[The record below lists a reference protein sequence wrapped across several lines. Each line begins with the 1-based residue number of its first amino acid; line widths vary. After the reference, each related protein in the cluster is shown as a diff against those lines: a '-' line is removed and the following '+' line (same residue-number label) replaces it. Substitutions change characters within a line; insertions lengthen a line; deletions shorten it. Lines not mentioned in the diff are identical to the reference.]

1 MVKTLNTDFPAE
13 HNDDNVN
20 VIYVETLT
28 KVYKDLYHATTNGE
42 KSVLKAIEEGDDY
55 IVAKTALTVEGD
67 TSKQLVRIQEGSD
80 HKILLNDSLYSI
92 IEEKEKAD
100 AAKVIAEKK
109 AATEAKTEAVK
120 NLIVGAIEEQAKAV
134 QIKAKL
140 DFDKVVK
147 ESKKK
152 VKASQKKPAAIKTKV
167 EKKEEVVVEKAKQ
180 ELEVVEEQIA
190 ETSQYIQQQV
200 MEELEFNPE
209 KGNSDFQ
216 ADMKKLKTEIT
227 QGVEVMFKEEQRR
240 TAIKIESMSGGGGGG
255 SGDIEQTNINTADIA
270 ELSASSTF
278 SPLISSNHT
287 SIEKL
292 ILSGTSG
299 YDVTGAFEGKDPS
312 AGNVWTSTG
321 GIPYSIDDVNKVK
334 TFSLDPTIQ
343 PNTDNPYWSVPT
355 PEDAVGVGLF
365 GGAYLPNQPLA
376 KSPIFAFSA
385 VDNDTFEDGTN
396 VVTNGRISLSGASYG
411 DQLRVRFDLIV
422 IPQVTNT
429 TVTPMLWYKNATPAG
444 VVTYSFE
451 LPTQPVFYGQGTVG
465 KEHLSRVEISAWI
478 ANEEDVHALV
488 YPAVKADNPC
498 IFKPNSMMAT
508 ILR

>member
-13 HNDDNVN
+13 RSEDNVN

-55 IVAKTALTVEGD
+55 IVAKMELTVEDD

-92 IEEKEKAD
+92 IEENEKA
-100 AAKVIAEKK
+100 AAEKVIAEKK
-109 AATEAKTEAVK
+109 AATAAKTEAVT
-120 NLIVGAIEEQAKAV
+120 NLIVNAIDEQAKAV

-140 DFDKVVK
+140 DFDKVIK

-152 VKASQKKPAAIKTKV
+152 VKASQKKPIAIKTKV
-167 EKKEEVVVEKAKQ
+167 VKKEEVVVEKAKQ
-180 ELEVVEEQIA
+180 ELEQVEEQLV
-190 ETSQYIQQQV
+190 ETSKYVQKQV

-209 KGNSDFQ
+209 KGNSTFQ

-227 QGVEVMFKEEQRR
+227 QGVEAMFQEESRR

-255 SGDIEQTNINTADIA
+255 GDLKQTNINTADIA

-287 SIEKL
+287 AIAKL

-299 YDVTGAFEGKDPS
+299 YDVTGAFEGKDPD

-321 GIPYSIDDVNKVK
+321 GIAYTSAEVNRVK

-385 VDNDTFEDGTN
+385 VDNDTFEDGSN

>member
-13 HNDDNVN
+13 HSEDNVN

-55 IVAKTALTVEGD
+55 IVAKMELTVEGD
-67 TSKQLVRIQEGSD
+67 TTKQLVRIQEGSD

-92 IEEKEKAD
+92 IEENKKA
-100 AAKVIAEKK
+100 AAEKVIAEKK
-109 AATEAKTEAVK
+109 AATEAKTEAVT
-120 NLIVGAIEEQAKAV
+120 NLIVNAIDEQAKAV

-140 DFDKVVK
+140 DFDKVIK

-152 VKASQKKPAAIKTKV
+152 VKASQKKPIAIKTKV
-167 EKKEEVVVEKAKQ
+167 VKKEEVVVEKAKQ
-180 ELEVVEEQIA
+180 ELEKVEEQIA
-190 ETSQYIQQQV
+190 ETIKDIQQQV

-227 QGVEVMFKEEQRR
+227 QGIEVMFKEESRR

-255 SGDIEQTNINTADIA
+255 GDLKQTNINTADIA
-270 ELSASSTF
+270 ELSASATF

-287 SIEKL
+287 AIEKL

-299 YDVTGAFEGKDPS
+299 YDVTGAFEGKDPN

-321 GIPYSIDDVNKVK
+321 GIAYTSAEVNRVK

-385 VDNDTFEDGTN
+385 VDNDTFEDGSN

>member
-1 MVKTLNTDFPAE
+1 MVKTLNTSFPCE
-13 HNDDNVN
+13 HSEDNVN
-20 VIYVETLT
+20 VVFVESLT
-28 KVYKDLYHATTNGE
+28 KVYKDLYHATSNGE

-55 IVAKTALTVEGD
+55 IVAKTTLTVEGE
-67 TSKQLVRIQEGSD
+67 TSKQLVRIQVGSD
-80 HKILLNDSLYSI
+80 QKILLNDSLYSI
-92 IEEKEKAD
+92 IEENEKA
-100 AAKVIAEKK
+100 AAEQVVAEKK
-109 AATEAKTEAVK
+109 AATEAKTEAVT
-120 NLIVGAIEEQAKAV
+120 NLIVNAIDEQAKAV
-134 QIKAKL
+134 QFEAKL

-147 ESKKK
+147 ESKKR
-152 VKASQKKPAAIKTKV
+152 VRASRKKPVAIKAKV
-167 EKKEEVVVEKAKQ
+167 EKKEEVVVEKATK
-180 ELEVVEEQIA
+180 ELEKVEKVIA
-190 ETSQYIQQQV
+190 ETSKYVQKQV
-200 MEELEFNPE
+200 MEELEYNPE
-209 KGNSDFQ
+209 KGNATFQ
-216 ADMKKLKTEIT
+216 ADMKKLKTEIE
-227 QGVEVMFKEEQRR
+227 QGIEVMFKEESRR

-255 SGDIEQTNINTADIA
+255 GDIKQTRINTDDIA
-270 ELSASSTF
+270 ELSASATF

-287 SIEKL
+287 AIEKL

-321 GIPYSIDDVNKVK
+321 GIAYTSAEVNTVK

-385 VDNDTFEDGTN
+385 VDNDTFEDGSN

>member
-1 MVKTLNTDFPAE
+1 MVKTLNTDFPVE
-13 HNDDNVN
+13 HCEDNIN
-20 VIYVETLT
+20 IIYVESLK
-28 KVYKDLYHATTNGE
+28 KVYKDLYHASTNGE
-42 KSVLKAIEEGDDY
+42 KSVLKAIEEGDDF
-55 IVAKTALTVEGD
+55 IVASTQLTIEGT
-67 TSKQLVRIQEGSD
+67 TSKHLARIEEGKSPRVCLD
-80 HKILLNDSLYSI
+80 DSLYGI

-100 AAKVIAEKK
+100 AEKVIAEKK

-120 NLIVGAIEEQAKAV
+120 NLLVNAIDEQAKAV

-140 DFDKVVK
+140 DFEKVLK

-152 VKASQKKPAAIKTKV
+152 VRASQKKSKAIKAKV
-167 EKKEEVVVEKAKQ
+167 EKKAEVVVEKAKQ
-180 ELEVVEEQIA
+180 ELEQVEEQIA
-190 ETSQYIQQQV
+190 ETSKYVQQQV
-200 MEELEFNPE
+200 MEELKYNPE

-227 QGVEVMFKEEQRR
+227 QGVEAMFREESRR

-255 SGDIEQTNINTADIA
+255 GDLKQTNINTADIA
-270 ELSASSTF
+270 ELSASATF

-287 SIEKL
+287 AIEKL

-299 YDVTGAFEGKDPS
+299 YDVTGAFEGKDPG

-321 GIPYSIDDVNKVK
+321 GIAYTSADVNSVK
-334 TFSLDPTIQ
+334 TFSLDPVIQ

-355 PEDAVGVGLF
+355 PEPHTGVGLF

-376 KSPIFAFSA
+376 KSPIFVFDS
-385 VDNDTFEDGTN
+385 VDNDTFEDGSN
-396 VVTNGRISLSGASYG
+396 VTTTGRISLSGASYG

-444 VVTYSFE
+444 VVKYSFE

>member
-13 HNDDNVN
+13 HNDDNIN
-20 VIYVETLT
+20 VIYVESLT
-28 KVYKDLYHATTNGE
+28 KVYKDLYHAHIKGE
-42 KSVLKAIEEGDDY
+42 KSVLKAIEEGDGY
-55 IVAKTALTVEGD
+55 IVASTSLTVEGD
-67 TSKQLVRIQEGSD
+67 TSKQLVRVEVGD
-80 HKILLNDSLYSI
+80 HKVLLNDSLFSV
-92 IEEKEKAD
+92 IEESKKAD
-100 AAKVIAEKK
+100 AERLVAEKK
-109 AATEAKTEAVK
+109 AATEARTEAVK
-120 NLIVGAIEEQAKAV
+120 NLLVSAIDEQAKAV
-134 QIKAKL
+134 QFEAKL

-152 VKASQKKPAAIKTKV
+152 VKSAKKKPIAIQKKV
-167 EKKEEVVVEKAKQ
+167 EKKEEVVVEKAEKVLDAYK
-180 ELEVVEEQIA
+180 EATA
-190 ETSQYIQQQV
+190 ETSKYIEQQV

-209 KGNSDFQ
+209 KGNTDFQ
-216 ADMKKLKTEIT
+216 ADMKRLKTEIT
-227 QGVEVMFKEEQRR
+227 QGVEALFREESRK

-255 SGDIEQTNINTADIA
+255 AVDVEQIDINTADIA

-287 SIEKL
+287 AIEKL

-299 YDVTGAFEGKDPS
+299 YDVTGAFTGKDPN

-321 GIPYSIDDVNKVK
+321 GINYTSADVDKVK
-334 TFSLDPTIQ
+334 TFSLDHTIQ

-385 VDNDTFEDGTN
+385 VDNDTFEDGSN
-396 VVTNGRISLSGASYG
+396 VVTTGRISLSGASYG

>member
-13 HNDDNVN
+13 HSEDNVN
-20 VIYVETLT
+20 VIFVESLT
-28 KVYKDLYHATTNGE
+28 KVYKDLYNVETNGE
-42 KSVLKAIEEGDDY
+42 KAVLKAVEEGNGY
-55 IVAKTALTVEGD
+55 IVAPTKITVEGK
-67 TSKQLVRIQEGSD
+67 TTKQLVRVEEGSNP
-80 HKILLNDSLYSI
+80 KVLLNDSLFGV
-92 IEEKEKAD
+92 IEEKNKVAAD
-100 AAKVIAEKK
+100 
-109 AATEAKTEAVK
+109 AKTEAVT
-120 NLIVGAIEEQAKAV
+120 NLIVNAIDEQAKAV
-134 QIKAKL
+134 QFEAKL

-147 ESKKK
+147 ESKKR
-152 VKASQKKPAAIKTKV
+152 VRASRKKPVAIKAQV
-167 EKKEEVVVEKAKQ
+167 EKKEEVVVEKATK
-180 ELEVVEEQIA
+180 ELKKAEKVIA
-190 ETSQYIQQQV
+190 ETSKYVQEQV
-200 MEELEFNPE
+200 MEEYNPE
-209 KGNSDFQ
+209 KGNATFQ
-216 ADMKKLKTEIT
+216 ADMKKLKTEIEK
-227 QGVEVMFKEEQRR
+227 GIEVMFKEESRR
-240 TAIKIESMSGGGGGG
+240 TAIKIETMSGGGGGG
-255 SGDIEQTNINTADIA
+255 GDIKQTRINTDDIA
-270 ELSASSTF
+270 ALSASSTF

-287 SIEKL
+287 AIEKL

-299 YDVTGAFEGKDPS
+299 YDVTGAFAGKDPS

-321 GIPYSIDDVNKVK
+321 GILYTPSDVNTVK
-334 TFSLDPTIQ
+334 TFSLDPAIQ
-343 PNTDNPYWSVPT
+343 PNTDNPYWAVPA
-355 PEDAVGVGLF
+355 PEDHVGTGLF

-376 KSPIFAFSA
+376 KTPIFAFSA
-385 VDNDTFEDGTN
+385 VDNDTFEDGSN

>member
-13 HNDDNVN
+13 HNDDNAN

-42 KSVLKAIEEGDDY
+42 KSVLKAIEEGDGY
-55 IVAKTALTVEGD
+55 IVASTSLTVESN

-80 HKILLNDSLYSI
+80 HKILLNDSLFSI
-92 IEEKEKAD
+92 IKEKEEAD

-120 NLIVGAIEEQAKAV
+120 NLIVSAIDEQAKAV

-152 VKASQKKPAAIKTKV
+152 VKASQKKPTAIKTKV
-167 EKKEEVVVEKAKQ
+167 EKKEEVVIEKAKQ
-180 ELEVVEEQIA
+180 ELEVVEEMVA
-190 ETSQYIQQQV
+190 ETSQYVQQQV

-227 QGVEVMFKEEQRR
+227 EGVEAMFREESRR
-240 TAIKIESMSGGGGGG
+240 TAIKIESMSGGGGGAG
-255 SGDIEQTNINTADIA
+255 NQEQIDINTDDIA

-287 SIEKL
+287 AIEKL

-299 YDVTGAFEGKDPS
+299 YDVTGAFTGKDPS

-321 GIPYSIDDVNKVK
+321 GINYTSADVDKVK
-334 TFSLDPTIQ
+334 TFSLDHTIQ

-396 VVTNGRISLSGASYG
+396 VVTTGRISLSGASYG